1 MLRMRMKRLL
11 TVTAILALAGCAS
24 VPPPVAKP
32 VPPPTVHEKV
42 EASEAIEDAEPVAA
56 PRSEP
61 MESPRLPSPVQ
72 GGPVEPGPERS
83 EAEAPKLTG
92 ETEASVQGVK
102 VVLIES
108 SPSGATVVVN
118 GVPVGKTPFS
128 NTEAATSRGFF
139 RGETVVRVRFIAA
152 DSRETS
158 ATVDEVFAPTDR
170 IPARVVYSP
179 EGARRIW

>member
-1 MLRMRMKRLL
+1 MLRMRMKRLM

-32 VPPPTVHEKV
+32 VPPPTAHEKV
-42 EASEAIEDAEPVAA
+42 EASEAIVEPRPVVAN
-56 PRSEP
+56 RSTP
-61 MESPRLPSPVQ
+61 TESPQLQNPAV
-72 GGPVEPGPERS
+72 GGLDAREPETPEP
-83 EAEAPKLTG
+83 ETPKPAG
-92 ETEASVQGVK
+92 ETEVAVPGAK

-128 NTEAATSRGFF
+128 ITVAATSRGFF

-152 DSRETS
+152 DARETS

-170 IPARVVYSP
+170 IPSRVVYSP